1 MISPAGDSA
10 PAEPAED
17 PLALAVLARLRAHHL
32 IALIQDVCDRRGVPL
47 LELCGR
53 GRGQN
58 LARAR
63 QELWSQIRNH
73 PDRCYSYAEIARL
86 FQRDHTTVRHG
97 VLVHQRRSRS

>member
-1 MISPAGDSA
+1 MSPSSADSA
-10 PAEPAED
+10 AAEPAED
-17 PLALAVLARLRAHHL
+17 PTALAVLARVRAHNL
-32 IALIQDVCDRRGVPL
+32 IALIQDVSDRRGVRL

-58 LARAR
+58 LGRAR
-63 QELWSQIRNH
+63 QELWWEIRNH

-97 VLVHQRRSRS
+97 VLVHEQRSRS